1 MPSRRRVKGRP
12 PLFSVVTIVRNE
24 APRLERLL
32 ESLTEFRARGGEVL
46 VLDTGSDDGT
56 PEIAAAAG
64 CRVVVE
70 EPRCF
75 EWRLTA
81 RQAQRIEKAFA
92 KGGEGPLV
100 KAGVRLFAFGR
111 ARTCAAALA
120 RNDFQLAVDGSD
132 VVDALDIDSLNEIV
146 RAAESPHFYLET
158 RMLSPAGW
166 LSEARGYFYD
176 RRVMEWTGLAH
187 NVLVRRRP
195 GPPEKPVLLAGD
207 QVRVSHHT
215 NLQKFRD
222 YLPGSALEALASPD
236 SIRWNY
242 YLARALTARGWFRS
256 GLDVTLRLDRAGVAP
271 PMRSAGLCMAA
282 LCRAG
287 LGASED
293 EISGLL
299 LQAALRDS
307 GRRDPLLRLALR
319 CSAVGDMQGAASFAA
334 AALSIPPRAGVS
346 EAEEN
351 LTTRPHAILYWALL
365 WLGRRGEARAHFET
379 CRRLDPANVTYAGHA
394 RLFDA
399 PPHLAA
405 DHR

>member
-1 MPSRRRVKGRP
+1 MPSRRRAKGRP
-12 PLFSVVTIVRNE
+12 PKFSVVTIVRNE
-24 APRLERLL
+24 APRLPRLL
-32 ESLTEFRARGGEVL
+32 ESLAEFRAQGGEVL

-64 CRVVVE
+64 CRVLVE
-70 EPRCF
+70 EPRRF

-111 ARTCAAALA
+111 ARAHVAALA

-132 VVDALDIDSLNEIV
+132 VVDVLDVDSLNEIV
-146 RAAESPHFYLET
+146 RGAGSGHFYFET

-195 GPPEKPVLLAGD
+195 GPPGKPVLLPSH
-207 QVRVSHHT
+207 QLRVSHHT

-236 SIRWNY
+236 SIPWNY
-242 YLARALTARGWFRS
+242 YLARVLTARGHFRS
-256 GLDVTLRLDRAGVAP
+256 GLEVALRLDRAGVAP
-271 PMRSAGLCMAA
+271 PMRSTGLCMAA

-287 LGASED
+287 TGAPED
-293 EISGLL
+293 EVSGLL
-299 LQAALRDS
+299 LRAALRDS
-307 GRRDPLLRLALR
+307 GRRDPLLRLAVR
-319 CSAVGDMQGAASFAA
+319 CSAKGDMQGAASFAA
-334 AALSIPPRAGVS
+334 AALSIPPLAGVS
-346 EAEEN
+346 EAEAN
-351 LTTRPHAILYWALL
+351 HTTRPHEVLYWSLL
-365 WLGRRGEARAHFET
+365 WLGRLDEARAHFQA
-379 CRRLDPANVTYAGHA
+379 CRRLDPDNLLYAEHA
-394 RLFDA
+394 RFFPDPSR
-399 PPHLAA
+399 PPVDL
-405 DHR
+405 R